1 MTGVQTCALPIDQ
14 TNASSIKDTS
24 PKAPSTSAAETMG
37 AKAGENLDIINVPD
51 SVPGSKTIPCGMEGS
66 ELSDNTRSKDAHLAW
81 LGNPL
86 KNRYD
91 IPKPGDIKTLKVG
104 DLVASDAIKS
114 KFTQGTAVEVTGYV
128 YVVKS
133 GGQES
138 CNCKTTGQSFW
149 DTHIELTPD
158 NKDTSVKSIF
168 IVEVTPRLREELNK
182 QAEWTTETLHK
193 NILHHTVTI
202 QGWLFYDEIHEP
214 EAYSTNPNNTPI
226 NSKTHKGPNFRAS
239 CWEIHPITSIN
250 VVK

>member
-1 MTGVQTCALPIDQ
+1 MKSILIFAIASIMVIFIGCGTSSNGNKSGDQ
-14 TNASSIKDTS
+14 TNATSIKDTS

-114 KFTQGTAVEVTGYV
+114 KFTQGTA
-128 YVVKS
+128 
-133 GGQES
+133 
-138 CNCKTTGQSFW
+138 
-149 DTHIELTPD
+149 
-158 NKDTSVKSIF
+158 
-168 IVEVTPRLREELNK
+168 
-182 QAEWTTETLHK
+182 
-193 NILHHTVTI
+193 
-202 QGWLFYDEIHEP
+202 
-214 EAYSTNPNNTPI
+214 
-226 NSKTHKGPNFRAS
+226 
-239 CWEIHPITSIN
+239 
-250 VVK
+250 